1 MPSLRQ
7 SYTVTVPEDPPTVN
21 FPFFSRELRRKSQS
35 MTGSVLVSTFVGLLI
50 NQAKNSKSAQGLVGL
65 RNLGNTCF
73 MNSILQ
79 CLSNTR
85 DLRDYCLQNSHR
97 RDLNNNS
104 RSNTALMEEFA
115 KLIQTLWTS
124 SGSEAVSPS
133 EFKTQIQKYAPRFVG
148 YNQQDAQE
156 FLRFLLD
163 GLHNEVNRVMVR
175 PKAIMEDLDHLTD
188 DEKGKRMWKKYL
200 EREDSRIVDLFV
212 GQLKSSLTCNECGY
226 CSTVFDPFWDLS
238 LPIAKKGYGEVSLMD
253 CIRLFTKEDV
263 LDGDEK
269 PTCYRCK
276 ARRKCTKK
284 FTIQRFPKILVLR
297 ILLEYLFRILPVLS
311 NMFSAGRWCKKFA
324 DLKRFSEARIRMS
337 KLSTFVNF
345 PLKDLDLREFAS
357 ENSIHAVYNL
367 CAVSNHSGTTMG
379 GHYTAYCRSP
389 ASGEWYTFNDSRAVD
404 GKSTSVTVAFVCYL
418 VQYVMGDSTVL
429 TRVMRQIAA
438 KLGEVGTSEPQ
449 LCLWKISVPEGYMI
463 ELTFDSFSLE
473 FHEVCSY
480 DYVEILDTV
489 GNGALT
495 LLGRYC
501 GTQPPPV
508 LSSSHQMMTVLFVT
522 DDGVSNSGFHATY
535 QAINA
540 TQRSC
545 GPDDFTCL
553 SGECQSQGCVCD
565 GWSDCADGSDEV
577 DCVNSTYPTFE
588 FPCEPIKVQMCQGL
602 TYNKTSFPNIWLGI
616 IDQQE
621 AVTMLKDYK
630 ILMELSCYSY
640 LHIFT
645 CGMSGERGD
654 RGDQG
659 LPGEKGVKGEAGEC
673 AVAPKSAFSAKLSEN
688 RSLPPSANEAVRFD
702 VVLLNEQGHYDAE
715 TGRFTCRVPGVYYF
729 AIHATV
735 YRASLQFD
743 ILKNSQIVASYFQFY
758 GNWPKPSS
766 LSGGSLLHLVPGD
779 QVWVQVG
786 LSEYSGF
793 YSSQKTDSTF
803 SGFLVYSDWKN
814 SAVFA

>member
-1 MPSLRQ
+1 MYCIWLITTSATSIIQLR
-7 SYTVTVPEDPPTVN
+7 
-21 FPFFSRELRRKSQS
+21 
-35 MTGSVLVSTFVGLLI
+35 I
-50 NQAKNSKSAQGLVGL
+50 
-65 RNLGNTCF
+65 
-73 MNSILQ
+73 
-79 CLSNTR
+79 
-85 DLRDYCLQNSHR
+85 
-97 RDLNNNS
+97 
-104 RSNTALMEEFA
+104 
-115 KLIQTLWTS
+115 
-124 SGSEAVSPS
+124 
-133 EFKTQIQKYAPRFVG
+133 
-148 YNQQDAQE
+148 
-156 FLRFLLD
+156 
-163 GLHNEVNRVMVR
+163 
-175 PKAIMEDLDHLTD
+175 
-188 DEKGKRMWKKYL
+188 
-200 EREDSRIVDLFV
+200 
-212 GQLKSSLTCNECGY
+212 SSLEMEG
-226 CSTVFDPFWDLS
+226 
-238 LPIAKKGYGEVSLMD
+238 
-253 CIRLFTKEDV
+253 
-263 LDGDEK
+263 
-269 PTCYRCK
+269 
-276 ARRKCTKK
+276 
-284 FTIQRFPKILVLR
+284 
-297 ILLEYLFRILPVLS
+297 
-311 NMFSAGRWCKKFA
+311 
-324 DLKRFSEARIRMS
+324 
-337 KLSTFVNF
+337 
-345 PLKDLDLREFAS
+345 
-357 ENSIHAVYNL
+357 
-367 CAVSNHSGTTMG
+367 
-379 GHYTAYCRSP
+379 P
-389 ASGEWYTFNDSRAVD
+389 ASCPCDWLEVQEDNITITGRGLTGKAVD

-645 CGMSGERGD
+645 CGMFI
-654 RGDQG
+654 
-659 LPGEKGVKGEAGEC
+659 PKCTEAGGVLQPC
-673 AVAPKSAFSAKLSEN
+673 RSVCLSAEQQCQ
-688 RSLPPSANEAVRFD
+688 RSLDQLGISWPFNCN
-702 VVLLNEQGHYDAE
+702 LLPDSEDPIE
-715 TGRFTCRVPGVYYF
+715 CM
-729 AIHATV
+729 
-735 YRASLQFD
+735 
-743 ILKNSQIVASYFQFY
+743 
-758 GNWPKPSS
+758 KP
-766 LSGGSLLHLVPGD
+766 
-779 QVWVQVG
+779 
-786 LSEYSGF
+786 
-793 YSSQKTDSTF
+793 
-803 SGFLVYSDWKN
+803 
-814 SAVFA
+814 